1 VLEEFFA
8 VTPAAYARVLAD
20 DPAVAGYLGSPEF
33 EAGRQSTVVEVPFG
47 EKMRDNSPGAL

>member
-1 VLEEFFA
+1 LALRVAGRSEIEAREVLEEFFA

-33 EAGRQSTVVEVPFG
+33 EAGRQ
-47 EKMRDNSPGAL
+47 